1 MFTAL
6 LGVAAYIGIGWGEAP
21 TAWHNDYAKAVSE
34 ACTSDKPLFIV
45 ICSGSSEYAQLAS
58 LGSFLSDGIERT
70 LKTDYVRY
78 MIDTDTPAGRELATK
93 FDVEEGP
100 HFVVLDRTCKW
111 QVYYQS
117 GTLLD
122 TDLTPVLARFRRAKL
137 TASGRPIQEVARRTV
152 VQACST

>member
-6 LGVAAYIGIGWGEAP
+6 LGVAAYVGVGWGEAP
-21 TAWHNDYAKAVSE
+21 TAWHNDYAQAVSE

-70 LKTDYVRY
+70 LKTDYVRI
-78 MIDTDTPAGRELATK
+78 MIDTDSPAGRELARQ

-100 HFVVLDRTCKW
+100 HFVILDRSCKW

-117 GTLLD
+117 GTLLE
-122 TDLTPVLARFRRAKL
+122 TDLTPVLAQFRRTKL
-137 TASGRPIQEVARRTV
+137 TASGRPIQEVAKRPV
-152 VQACST
+152 VQVCST